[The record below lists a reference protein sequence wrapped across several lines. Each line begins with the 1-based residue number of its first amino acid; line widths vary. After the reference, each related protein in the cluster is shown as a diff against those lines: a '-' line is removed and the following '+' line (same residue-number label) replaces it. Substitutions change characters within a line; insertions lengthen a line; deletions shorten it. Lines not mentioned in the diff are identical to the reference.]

1 MGRDP
6 RRDLLEI
13 YAAALARVSGEAAV
27 CRRLEADPPGGGPL
41 CLIAVGKAA
50 AAMTLGALQALADPP
65 RAGLVI
71 TKHGHL
77 DPRLREHPGLELYE
91 ADHPVP
97 GAASLA
103 AGARLLDFVRNL
115 PAEAHLLVLISGG
128 ASSLVEALPPGMD
141 LEALKRLNAWLLASG
156 LPIGAI
162 NRVRKACSLIKGG
175 RLAAL
180 VAPRPTLCLLIS
192 DVAGDDPAVIGSGPL
207 APAAKSGS
215 LPELPPELADW
226 VRAAPPMPGSDDPCF
241 RSVRLEIVADLA
253 AAKAAAAEHARAL
266 GYAVTLHEVFLDAEA
281 GETGRRL
288 GETLTAGAP
297 GVHIWGGET
306 TVRLPPE
313 PGRGGRNQHLALSAA
328 MTLAGR
334 DDLWLLAAGTDGT
347 DGPTEDAGALV
358 DGGTLRRC
366 REAGLDPE
374 RCLARA
380 DAGRCLEASGDLL
393 RTGPTG
399 TNVMD
404 LVIGLR
410 GGA

>member
-1 MGRDP
+1 MVRDP

-13 YAAALARVSGEAAV
+13 FSAALARVGGEAAV
-27 CRRLEADPPGGGPL
+27 RRRLEADPPEGPVY
-41 CLIAVGKAA
+41 LIAVGKAA
-50 AAMTLGALQALADPP
+50 AAMSLGALQALAEPP

-77 DPRLREHPGLELYE
+77 DPRLQDYPGLELYE
-91 ADHPVP
+91 SDHPLP

-103 AGARLLDFVRNL
+103 AGARLLDFVRDL
-115 PAEAHLLVLISGG
+115 PTESHLLVLISGG
-128 ASSLVEALPPGMD
+128 ASSLVEALPAGMD
-141 LEALKRLNAWLLASG
+141 LEALQRLNAWLLASG

-207 APAAKSGS
+207 AAAAESGPP
-215 LPELPPELADW
+215 PELPAPLAEW
-226 VRAAPPMPGSDDPCF
+226 VAAAPPMPGPEDPCF
-241 RSVRLEIVADLA
+241 RNLRLEIVADLA
-253 AAKAAAAEHARAL
+253 AAKAAAAEQARTL
-266 GYAVTLHEVFLDAEA
+266 GYAVTLHETFLDGEA

-288 GETLTAGAP
+288 GEILATGAP
-297 GVHIWGGET
+297 GLHIWGGET

-313 PGRGGRNQHLALSAA
+313 PGRGGRNQHLALAAA
-328 MTLAGR
+328 MALAGR

-358 DGGTLRRC
+358 DGGTLSRC
-366 REAGLDPE
+366 RQAGLDP
-374 RCLARA
+374 RHCLERA

-410 GGA
+410 SGA